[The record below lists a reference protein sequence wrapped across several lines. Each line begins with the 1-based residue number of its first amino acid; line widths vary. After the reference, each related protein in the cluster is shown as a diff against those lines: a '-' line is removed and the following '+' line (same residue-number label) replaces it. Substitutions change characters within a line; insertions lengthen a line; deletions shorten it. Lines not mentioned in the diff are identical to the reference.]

1 MNNYEYEYESL
12 TSNIVR
18 ERDFSP
24 KSYFQGIE
32 LATFSPNITKMK
44 ILLHQSADI
53 VH

>member
-18 ERDFSP
+18 ERDGDFSP

-32 LATFSPNITKMK
+32 LATFSPNT
-44 ILLHQSADI
+44 SPF
-53 VH
+53 